1 MYLLE
6 ETRHKEKFL
15 DFFLFSILL
24 FSGLIEGVIVMSIV
38 SYLSVQGMLV
48 FLDCKHALLSR
59 KKLHSDHEGIIII
72 SLPKRFLWI
81 YLEILVDTQK
91 VEVYFETIASAS
103 TKVKN
108 SIEYCFCYFSFYVN
122 DNVNLKMCI
131 RHGYFCTKYFI
142 SEYSSSGLMRTVKL
156 FT

>member
-1 MYLLE
+1 MYPLE
-6 ETRHKEKFL
+6 ETRHKEKVFL
-15 DFFLFSILL
+15 LLFSILI

-72 SLPKRFLWI
+72 SLTKIFLSI
-81 YLEILVDTQK
+81 YLEILVETQK
-91 VEVYFETIASAS
+91 DEVYFETIASAS

-108 SIEYCFCYFSFYVN
+108 SIEYFLQF
-122 DNVNLKMCI
+122 
-131 RHGYFCTKYFI
+131 FI
-142 SEYSSSGLMRTVKL
+142 LCQRQC
-156 FT
+156 

>member
-72 SLPKRFLWI
+72 SLGHNHLLKIRL
-81 YLEILVDTQK
+81 LEKSAQHNFI
-91 VEVYFETIASAS
+91 IARHRSS
-103 TKVKN
+103 N
-108 SIEYCFCYFSFYVN
+108 NIFSCQ
-122 DNVNLKMCI
+122 LL
-131 RHGYFCTKYFI
+131 
-142 SEYSSSGLMRTVKL
+142 ESS
-156 FT
+156 